1 MRARIRVMPALLAA
15 LAVAAGCDSGSKSPS
30 PGLTVSPT
38 TATVTAGG
46 AAAPFTATLTGST
59 ATINWAISPAVGT
72 LSAATGTTTSYTP
85 PATVASATTVTLTAT
100 AGTLTA
106 TATITVNPAGA
117 ATLTVSPT
125 TATVTAGGAAAP
137 FTATLTG
144 STATINWA
152 VSPATG
158 TLSTATGAST
168 NYTPPASVG
177 GVTTVTITATAGTLT
192 ATATITVNPSGGGT
206 ITVNGTVL
214 LDDGTPLASAPVRI
228 DPGAH
233 AATTAANGTF
243 SISGVTT
250 PYNLAAINT
259 VEKVAVVY
267 VGLTRTDP
275 TAHLPTTGGALPPP
289 ARSATISGTVESNT
303 GCRAGT
309 DPCKSDLEFVSSVTG
324 GSGTANPATG
334 LYSFIPRWDGVA
346 SFQGTLHLFQTR
358 TNATT
363 QAKSFWYGAKTGVS
377 VTDGGTTTENWGPS
391 SVTAL
396 PPATLSGTGTVATG
410 YTVLTAGL
418 TLVLGN
424 VSFSANSC
432 MSLPGPA
439 EPPCAAGP
447 YTVDAPNLT
456 GATLTG
462 VVLAQGTNGE
472 SVITI
477 RTGGAAN
484 GTGFDYAIQAA
495 PSLQAPADLATG
507 VTTATAFSWTA
518 FSGGVHEV
526 VFDPAVA
533 TDPRYYVYTAGTS
546 TTIPNLAA
554 LSASVAL
561 PAGAT
566 YSWGVSG
573 FAPSSI
579 NAWASTSGGPSP
591 LPNPVTFGNSQGFGF
606 TTQ

>member
-1 MRARIRVMPALLAA
+1 M
-15 LAVAAGCDSGSKSPS
+15 
-30 PGLTVSPT
+30 SPT

-59 ATINWAISPAVGT
+59 ATINWSLSPATGT
-72 LSAATGTTTSYTP
+72 LSTATGTTTNYTP

-144 STATINWA
+144 STATINWSL
-152 VSPATG
+152 SPATG
-158 TLSTATGAST
+158 TLSAATGAST

-177 GVTTVTITATAGTLT
+177 GVTTVTLTATAGTLT

-228 DPGAH
+228 DPGSH
-233 AATTAANGTF
+233 TATTAANGTF

-250 PYNLAAINT
+250 PYDLAAINA

-267 VGLTRTDP
+267 VGLTRTNP
-275 TAHLPTTGGALPPP
+275 TVVVPTRGAVQPPLLP
-289 ARSATISGTVESNT
+289 RSATISGTVESNT

-334 LYSFIPRWDGVA
+334 LYSFTPRWDGVA
-346 SFQGTLHLFQTR
+346 SFQGSLHLFQTR

-396 PPATLSGTGTVATG
+396 PPATLSGTGTVAPG
-410 YTVLTAGL
+410 YTVLTASLMLEAGERR
-418 TLVLGN
+418 VLGQLLLQHPW
-424 VSFSANSC
+424 S
-432 MSLPGPA
+432 
-439 EPPCAAGP
+439 
-447 YTVDAPNLT
+447 
-456 GATLTG
+456 
-462 VVLAQGTNGE
+462 
-472 SVITI
+472 
-477 RTGGAAN
+477 GGAPVRGRPVHRGRPQRRRRNA
-484 GTGFDYAIQAA
+484 GRHRHGPMGQTGR
-495 PSLQAPADLATG
+495 
-507 VTTATAFSWTA
+507 WC
-518 FSGGVHEV
+518 
-526 VFDPAVA
+526 
-533 TDPRYYVYTAGTS
+533 
-546 TTIPNLAA
+546 
-554 LSASVAL
+554 
-561 PAGAT
+561 
-566 YSWGVSG
+566 
-573 FAPSSI
+573 
-579 NAWASTSGGPSP
+579 SP
-591 LPNPVTFGNSQGFGF
+591 
-606 TTQ
+606 